1 MAGILENIA
10 DTVRRIETRVASI
23 EKEQQNMRAAVL
35 NWRTDVVAPL
45 PRALLSG
52 DITASADE
60 ADIVAGAKIILLT
73 LVDDTWVASGGTFNA
88 ERQAIIDGLDS
99 GGSETNGWDA
109 ERSNLQVTDV
119 VRSSSTLVTITLT
132 ALANY
137 DITAQEVITATVPA
151 SALVAAG
158 ALVASPTFTIQPV
171 ISGSI
176 FTDDFE
182 SYANLAAM
190 LADPPNYDDQTQ
202 NPGNV
207 ITISTEP
214 AHSGTQ
220 SVKFTGVSTEEELA
234 DKCNI
239 IMDQEGFH
247 IPFSFIEGSILDFT
261 IWYYMEDPGDGLW
274 PSNKMLTV
282 EDKPAGDGFVYK
294 KTSTSGKWRVDRGQF
309 GFSNETPAGQTPT
322 PVGQWIK
329 LRTLTKLGIIPTD
342 DEVNFPNAGQDFY
355 AFDGDDPGWYQIF
368 EDDVLMGQ
376 ASCTTILSG
385 FTYNITIGFDS
396 VSETATVF
404 GDDTDCK
411 SASGPAS

>member
-182 SYANLAAM
+182 SNGIYRMKAVFAAVAEHCM
-190 LADPPNYDDQTQ
+190 ND
-202 NPGNV
+202 
-207 ITISTEP
+207 
-214 AHSGTQ
+214 
-220 SVKFTGVSTEEELA
+220 
-234 DKCNI
+234 
-239 IMDQEGFH
+239 
-247 IPFSFIEGSILDFT
+247 
-261 IWYYMEDPGDGLW
+261 
-274 PSNKMLTV
+274 
-282 EDKPAGDGFVYK
+282 
-294 KTSTSGKWRVDRGQF
+294 
-309 GFSNETPAGQTPT
+309 
-322 PVGQWIK
+322 
-329 LRTLTKLGIIPTD
+329 
-342 DEVNFPNAGQDFY
+342 
-355 AFDGDDPGWYQIF
+355 
-368 EDDVLMGQ
+368 
-376 ASCTTILSG
+376 
-385 FTYNITIGFDS
+385 
-396 VSETATVF
+396 
-404 GDDTDCK
+404 
-411 SASGPAS
+411 